1 MEEMRMKN
9 YELKMENG
17 VITWIECMDADG
29 NPIPGI
35 LHIPEDAVGKCVDG
49 DFEFEYN

>member
-1 MEEMRMKN
+1 MRMKN